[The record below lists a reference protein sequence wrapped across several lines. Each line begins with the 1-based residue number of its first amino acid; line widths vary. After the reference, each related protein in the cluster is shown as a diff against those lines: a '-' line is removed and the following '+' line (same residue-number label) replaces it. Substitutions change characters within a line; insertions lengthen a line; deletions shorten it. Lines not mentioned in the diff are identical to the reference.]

1 VSHPR
6 FDSGPIKRVAEV
18 TRFGTTEG
26 DPLSLSAGDVVV
38 AEGGAGYGRSAWLSA
53 PLQGW
58 EFQHSIIRLRP
69 RAQLADGRFLNY
81 ALQASL
87 ASGEI
92 ANACGSSTVRRFTAE
107 RVARHLVPQ
116 PDIEEQ
122 REVADF
128 LDRKTA
134 QLDAFI
140 ADQEELI
147 ALLGERRSAALGR
160 SLDWVW
166 QLPKVPLKRLFSP
179 RKVRAEASHDDLV
192 VHHVHG
198 VASRASVADRFEAV
212 EDISRHREVRPGD
225 LAINRMKAWQG
236 ALGVSELHG
245 MVSGD
250 HEVVAPSGET
260 FGSKFAHAL
269 LRSPR
274 LVAEYRTRSTGT
286 QPSQWRLNWEQM
298 GEIRV
303 PVPPIPEQHAIVEH
317 LNREAA
323 EIDSVIAAAGEA
335 IALSK
340 ERRSAVVAAAVTG
353 RIDVREERAS

>member
-1 VSHPR
+1 VSHAR
-6 FDSGPIKRVAEV
+6 FASGPIKRIAAVA
-18 TRFGTTEG
+18 RFGATEL
-26 DPLSLSAGDVVV
+26 DSLSLMAGDVVV
-38 AEGGAGYGRSAWLSA
+38 AEGGADYGRSAWLSA

-58 EFQHSIIRLRP
+58 GFQTSIIRLRA
-69 RAQLADGRFLNY
+69 RAQLGDGRFLNY

-92 ANACGSSTVRRFTAE
+92 AIACNSSTVARFTAE
-107 RVARHLVPQ
+107 KVARHPVPQ
-116 PDIEEQ
+116 PSVEEQ
-122 REVADF
+122 RAVADF

-134 QLDAFI
+134 QIDAFI

-147 ALLGERRSAALGR
+147 VLLGERRSAALGR

-179 RKVRAEASHDDLV
+179 RRIRADASREDLL
-192 VHHVHG
+192 VHHDHG
-198 VASRASVADRFEAV
+198 VASKASLADNFEKV
-212 EDISRHREVRPGD
+212 EDISRYREVRPGD

-250 HEVVAPSGET
+250 HEVVAPSG
-260 FGSKFAHAL
+260 GSFVPKFAHAL

-274 LVAEYRTRSTGT
+274 LVAEYRTRSTGI

-303 PVPPIPEQHAIVEH
+303 PVPPTPEQHAIVEH
-317 LNREAA
+317 LDRETS
-323 EIDSVIAAAGEA
+323 EIDSVIADAAEA

-340 ERRSAVVAAAVTG
+340 ERRSAMIAAAVTG
-353 RIDVREERAS
+353 RIDVSSERAS